1 MCWVHSVGGINVWYG
16 HLSTQGVEQWDHQTH
31 RGLVQPV
38 PLVSLINENYGW
50 WFGTWLLGL
59 SHHIGIII
67 PTDFHSIIFQRGR
80 STTNQKINETMVET
94 CWNYGSYD
102 SYDYSDG
109 SYGSSLPLERISF
122 RRIKLFEAIYGVAPD
137 IESGTQR
144 PSHALENGENA

>member
-1 MCWVHSVGGINVWYG
+1 MSDMDILAPKELSNEITRLTEAWSSLSHWFLWSMKTMVGGLEPWNFEW
-16 HLSTQGVEQWDHQTH
+16 
-31 RGLVQPV
+31 
-38 PLVSLINENYGW
+38 
-50 WFGTWLLGL
+50 L